1 MNPAGVIMRVLI
13 VLRSESH
20 WQLIFLCE
28 TATLARCLAGDV
40 SPRQVSFLSLIL
52 LFTMYWPTSSSYLG
66 LPWWLSGKES
76 PYERRRPRFEP
87 WVRKISW
94 RRKWQPTL
102 AWRVSWTKELTLP
115 AHWELWQMHGL
126 WVSPDLISA
135 ASLQQSLC
143 FFHLNSSE
151 KKKFFFF
158 HLCFRSEMM
167 VLWVGC
173 SSVHSWLNQLGTGGT
188 GSCDRKDGPAVPGNR
203 SVSNEVSLKGVVGE
217 HILWLAPLEYTLS

>member
-135 ASLQQSLC
+135 ASLQQSLFLPFK
-143 FFHLNSSE
+143 FFR
-151 KKKFFFF
+151 KKKNFFFF
-158 HLCFRSEMM
+158 ISASDQRWWSFELAAVVSIP
-167 VLWVGC
+167 G
-173 SSVHSWLNQLGTGGT
+173 STSWGREVRGHAIEKMALLSLETG
-188 GSCDRKDGPAVPGNR
+188 
-203 SVSNEVSLKGVVGE
+203 L
-217 HILWLAPLEYTLS
+217 